1 MKHVTLFVL
10 CLVLYL
16 FVMYSGRS
24 DLSAQVQ
31 DETRLDTAP
40 PSEKIEIFVNW
51 TDKEIKVD
59 GVLDEEAWND
69 ADPYEDYFYQ
79 LEPLDRAPSSEK
91 TRVMVLQDDH
101 MIYFGI
107 QCYDSEPDK
116 IFASSMRRDAI
127 FGRGEIV
134 ELLIDTF
141 RDNRNCYLFQANPLG
156 GKGDC
161 IISDRGSH
169 INSSWETVVYI
180 DGEANDKGW
189 VAEFG
194 IPFKSLKYKEG
205 EVVDWSIN
213 ITREIM
219 HRQEE
224 TYIVPLPRALG
235 HNVKFRGEYWAIL
248 RNIRPP
254 RQGFNFEVYP
264 YVLAGQTNVYLPS
277 TDRKN
282 EFNSG
287 VDFKYDFTTQ
297 LALDITYRT
306 DFAQAEADEEIVN
319 VTRFNVRTREKREF
333 FLQNAGY
340 FDFGSGAF
348 MPFDSRTIGIQNR
361 QRIPLIGGVKLTG
374 RTGPYSIGLL
384 SLQSEKTDLDGG
396 GQLPST
402 NYSVFR
408 LKRDVGS
415 NSSIGLMAVNK
426 QESSDTW
433 GRTFGLDGI
442 WNVSQEIQ
450 LDGSAAKTFSP
461 GKSGKNEAFDVGFTL
476 NKSWIDVSLGYTHI
490 DSLFR
495 PEMGFVRR
503 RNIRTTSGNVTF
515 TQWVN
520 KGQFRD
526 ISFSTGLSY
535 IADHHQVLQT
545 RDNSF
550 SFSFNFRSGDAL
562 SLGSTRSYEFVPDPD
577 RIRSITIDAG
587 TYDTWD
593 HSIRLTT
600 YRARAINGSVS
611 VSWGE
616 YFDGRQRAVD
626 VSGAAKL
633 SNNLNVDLSYGYD
646 HLNLKHGDFTSH
658 LMSTRWTYSFTPDLF
673 AKTYIQYNK
682 ADNRFSANFI
692 IDYGYRPRSHVYLVY
707 NENRDTDLNQPI
719 DRIIMLKMT
728 YLWQI

>member
-1 MKHVTLFVL
+1 MKHPTIFMSCLILCLFVL
-10 CLVLYL
+10 
-16 FVMYSGRS
+16 YSSRF

-31 DETRLDTAP
+31 NELVLDTAP

-69 ADPYEDYFYQ
+69 AEPYEDYFYQ

-91 TRVMVLQDDH
+91 TKVMVLQDDH

-107 QCYDSEPDK
+107 LCYDSEPDK

-127 FGRGEIV
+127 FRRGELI

-169 INSSWETVVYI
+169 VNSSWETVVYI
-180 DGEANDKGW
+180 DGEVNDQGW

-205 EVVDWSIN
+205 EWGIN

-224 TYIVPLPRALG
+224 TYLVPLPRALG
-235 HNVKFRGEYWAIL
+235 HNVKFRGDYFAVL

-254 RQGFNFEVYP
+254 KQGFNFEVYP
-264 YVLAGQTNVYLPS
+264 YVLAGQTNVYLPNS
-277 TDRKN
+277 DRKR
-282 EFNSG
+282 EFDAG
-287 VDFKYDFTTQ
+287 VDFKYDITTQ
-297 LALDITYRT
+297 LALDLTYRT

-333 FLQNAGY
+333 FLQNAGF
-340 FDFGSGAF
+340 FDFGGSAF

-374 RTGPYSIGLL
+374 RAGPYSIGLL
-384 SLQSEKTDLDGG
+384 SLQSEKTDLDDG

-426 QESSDTW
+426 QESSDTY

-442 WNVSQEIQ
+442 WNISQEIQ
-450 LDGSAAKTFSP
+450 LDGSVAKTFSP
-461 GKSGKNEAFDVGFTL
+461 DINDKDAAFDVGFTL
-476 NKSWIDVSLGYTHI
+476 NKSWIDVGLGYTHI

-503 RNIRTTSGNVTF
+503 RNIRTADGDVTF
-515 TQWVN
+515 TQWIN
-520 KGQFRD
+520 KGQFRS
-526 ISFSTGLSY
+526 IAFSTGLSY
-535 IADHHQVLQT
+535 ITDLHQVLQT

-550 SFSFNFRSGDAL
+550 SFSLTFRSGDEL
-562 SLGSTRSYEFVPDPD
+562 RLGTTRSYECVPEPD
-577 RIRSITIDAG
+577 RIRNITIDPDIY
-587 TYDTWD
+587 TTWGQ
-593 HSIRLTT
+593 SIRLST
-600 YRARAINGSVS
+600 YRARPINGNVS
-611 VSWGE
+611 FSWGQL
-616 YFDGRQRAVD
+616 FDGNQQSFD
-626 VSGAAKL
+626 ISGAAKL

-646 HLNLKHGDFTSH
+646 HLSLKNGEFSSH
-658 LMSTRWTYSFTPDLF
+658 LMSTRWTYSFSPDLF
-673 AKTYIQYNK
+673 AKAYIQYNK

-692 IDYGYRPRSHVYLVY
+692 IDYGYRPRSHIYLVY